1 MGRAAEQARL
11 KDDLNSFAQIFGVK
25 INLSNNLA
33 IRDAVVDWVQ
43 EQLVDNFDWGD
54 KVDVSEILLII
65 GDLMR
70 RDEHKG
76 SVTPSNRSPKRTR

>member
-33 IRDAVVDWVQ
+33 IRDAVVDWV
-43 EQLVDNFDWGD
+43 
-54 KVDVSEILLII
+54 KSSSSITSI
-65 GDLMR
+65 G
-70 RDEHKG
+70 G
-76 SVTPSNRSPKRTR
+76 IRSMSAKSCSSSAT